1 MIIKMLLR
9 NKKVIEL
16 VSLELDLIYDEC
28 SELKARIQ
36 LESEIL
42 IQKSKKKMMF
52 IQIRMKKHYQ
62 NKIEQIK
69 QANENL
75 IYKIDQYQIKKEK
88 LLTSLLFNIS
98 I

>member
-42 IQKSKKKMMF
+42 I
-52 IQIRMKKHYQ
+52 
-62 NKIEQIK
+62 
-69 QANENL
+69 
-75 IYKIDQYQIKKEK
+75 
-88 LLTSLLFNIS
+88 
-98 I
+98 